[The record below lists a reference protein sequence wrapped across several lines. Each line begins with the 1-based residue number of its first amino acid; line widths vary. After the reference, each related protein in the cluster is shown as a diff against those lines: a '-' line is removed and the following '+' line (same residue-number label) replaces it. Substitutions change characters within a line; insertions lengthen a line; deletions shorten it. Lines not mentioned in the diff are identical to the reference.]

1 MFKPHYCLLIFILV
15 EKEILLSGIVR
26 PDILDTFIDI
36 TLILYLLQV
45 LKHLQRSTLIFN
57 LPAKVHIIFLFA
69 NILPNYFTLSCVK
82 IYYFS

>member
-1 MFKPHYCLLIFILV
+1 MFKPHYCLLILILV

-45 LKHLQRSTLIFN
+45 LKHLQRST
-57 LPAKVHIIFLFA
+57 
-69 NILPNYFTLSCVK
+69 
-82 IYYFS
+82 

>member
-45 LKHLQRSTLIFN
+45 LKHLQRST
-57 LPAKVHIIFLFA
+57 
-69 NILPNYFTLSCVK
+69 
-82 IYYFS
+82 